1 MTTQYI
7 DNNSLLKLFKNVNLF
22 EIIEIKEI
30 KENKSKR
37 KIKENNLKRKIEDED
52 YDSYNPK
59 RIKENEKTESSQ
71 ESLIMTP
78 LSKSIYETATTTE
91 KKRLLHD
98 FQLDDE
104 IINII
109 NEMET
114 DKDYI
119 YEDDLPGSI
128 GFFLESWVTL
138 NYKCPVCDQFTLRK
152 YVISN
157 MPVVDLVCINKDHKI
172 EHGVKFFQVKSSST
186 DGYFKKTDISAGF
199 IHVGSKRFGYNAHII
214 KSTESNDIKKIL
226 VGYICINYFNSEKQN
241 IMIINK
247 KKSFVL
253 LPNTKI
259 NTIDESYY
267 FYYDIPNKNVIG
279 WNNILVN
286 QHIFNPSFNTFDN
299 STQYNEKQIN
309 NNIFAKTSKYKLI
322 F

>member
-128 GFFLESWVTL
+128 GFFFIVFS
-138 NYKCPVCDQFTLRK
+138 
-152 YVISN
+152 
-157 MPVVDLVCINKDHKI
+157 
-172 EHGVKFFQVKSSST
+172 KF
-186 DGYFKKTDISAGF
+186 
-199 IHVGSKRFGYNAHII
+199 
-214 KSTESNDIKKIL
+214 
-226 VGYICINYFNSEKQN
+226 
-241 IMIINK
+241 
-247 KKSFVL
+247 
-253 LPNTKI
+253 
-259 NTIDESYY
+259 
-267 FYYDIPNKNVIG
+267 KN
-279 WNNILVN
+279 
-286 QHIFNPSFNTFDN
+286 FS
-299 STQYNEKQIN
+299 
-309 NNIFAKTSKYKLI
+309 
-322 F
+322 